1 MNYMKSEFNFAN
13 ESPALTVEI
22 DIKQKQKKQ
31 KNKKKKQKERVKT
44 KTKTK
49 TKEQVADDSK
59 DVYMSE
65 LIKEKIYNDGE
76 AQ

>member
-1 MNYMKSEFNFAN
+1 MKSEFNFAN

-49 TKEQVADDSK
+49 EQVADDSK

>member
-1 MNYMKSEFNFAN
+1 MKSEFNFAN
-13 ESPALTVEI
+13 ESPALTGEI
-22 DIKQKQKKQ
+22 DIKQKQ
-31 KNKKKKQKERVKT
+31 KKKQKERVKT

-49 TKEQVADDSK
+49 QQVAYDSK

-65 LIKEKIYNDGE
+65 LIKEKIYNDRE

>member
-1 MNYMKSEFNFAN
+1 MKSEFNFAN
-13 ESPALTVEI
+13 ESPALTGEI
-22 DIKQKQKKQ
+22 DIKQKQKKKQ
-31 KNKKKKQKERVKT
+31 KKQKERVKT

-49 TKEQVADDSK
+49 QQVAYDSK

-65 LIKEKIYNDGE
+65 LIKEKIYNDRE

>member
-1 MNYMKSEFNFAN
+1 MKSEFNFAN
-13 ESPALTVEI
+13 ESPALTGEI
-22 DIKQKQKKQ
+22 DIKQKQ
-31 KNKKKKQKERVKT
+31 KKKQKERVKT

-49 TKEQVADDSK
+49 QQVADDSK